1 MYVSKEADYALR
13 ALIALA
19 AAREGLS
26 GHNLSRNYKIP
37 HNFITL
43 SMPKLMR
50 SGLVEIVKNQQK
62 QELYRLCRK
71 PSVVRVLDVVRAVN
85 GDIDFLSLNDTN
97 RDDAAPFGKMMAMWE
112 GLKGRIEDY
121 LGEVTLDSCAL
132 PSQTTTNT

>member
-19 AAREGLS
+19 AVKAGLS
-26 GHNLSRNYKIP
+26 AHDLSRKYKIP

-50 SGLVEIVKNQQK
+50 SGLIEAVKNQQK
-62 QELYRLCRK
+62 QEFYRLCRK
-71 PSVVRVLDVVRAVN
+71 PSAIRVLDVVQAVN

-97 RDDAAPFGKMMAMWE
+97 RDDAAPFGKMMAMWA
-112 GLKGRIEDY
+112 GLKARIEDY
-121 LGEVTLDSCAL
+121 LGEMTLDSCAL
-132 PSQTTTNT
+132 PSQTTDA

>member
-19 AAREGLS
+19 AVKAGLS
-26 GHNLSRNYKIP
+26 AHDLSRSYKIP

-50 SGLVEIVKNQQK
+50 SGLIEVVKNQQK
-62 QELYRLCRK
+62 QESYRLCRK
-71 PSVVRVLDVVRAVN
+71 PSVIRVLDVVQAVN

-97 RDDAAPFGKMMAMWE
+97 RDDAAPFGKMMDMWA
-112 GLKGRIEDY
+112 GLKARIEDY
-121 LGEVTLDSCAL
+121 LGEMTLDNCAL
-132 PSQTTTNT
+132 PSQATTNT